1 MPDPRAGN
9 AVALTRM
16 VHLPLV
22 EFETSADMY
31 RIKEY
36 VAACAADNATVNT
49 TAALVLPSNWDGP
62 FGQFLNTGG
71 TVFGVIVS
79 LVLGV
84 GAIEIAVCSTGL
96 IGERLPMKEVLFG
109 VETAVEELADS
120 EQAGLDAATAVLT
133 GIAPSSSQGAS
144 ARPSAPAAVVVNGSD
159 FATTTRVR
167 LTATPGRAGPNRF
180 DVAITDYDT
189 REPLA
194 ARRVTLRFQLV
205 GRGDVAPSTLAL
217 RRAGTR

>member
-16 VHLPLV
+16 FRLPLV
-22 EFETSADMY
+22 EFETSADVC
-31 RIKEY
+31 RLKEY

-84 GAIEIAVCSTGL
+84 GAITIV
-96 IGERLPMKEVLFG
+96 
-109 VETAVEELADS
+109 
-120 EQAGLDAATAVLT
+120 
-133 GIAPSSSQGAS
+133 
-144 ARPSAPAAVVVNGSD
+144 
-159 FATTTRVR
+159 TTM
-167 LTATPGRAGPNRF
+167 
-180 DVAITDYDT
+180 
-189 REPLA
+189 
-194 ARRVTLRFQLV
+194 
-205 GRGDVAPSTLAL
+205 
-217 RRAGTR
+217 